1 MAILDYIM
9 SFFLERKKDDN
20 VNWIVTI
27 KSALLNKKKT
37 GQMRE
42 KEWKKGEMKTKEDLH
57 SVSATIQLVFSSLTI
72 TRKRSD
78 NLFSKRE
85 KIIIFSVGA
94 TTTLLD

>member
-1 MAILDYIM
+1 VSSNSTHPNPYPSIRLRQKVIMAILDYIM

-42 KEWKKGEMKTKEDLH
+42 KEWKKGK
-57 SVSATIQLVFSSLTI
+57 
-72 TRKRSD
+72 
-78 NLFSKRE
+78 
-85 KIIIFSVGA
+85 
-94 TTTLLD
+94 